1 MQATK
6 ENFENYG
13 KNIVQA
19 IINVINLP
27 IDKKLKKT
35 EKENLK
41 FARDNAVSALG
52 KVIKYHGQE
61 FPNELSTLIDLWINS
76 QPIKKDKEEAKLN
89 IKFLL
94 DILMKEPNKVLG
106 DNNKNLGKITVILTE
121 GYKTDS
127 TDEEM
132 DKNIEQFATGIKN
145 NNEFNNIL
153 LNTVK
158 KQKEKL
164 RNKMKSL
171 FKLE

>member
-1 MQATK
+1 
-6 ENFENYG
+6 
-13 KNIVQA
+13 
-19 IINVINLP
+19 
-27 IDKKLKKT
+27 
-35 EKENLK
+35 
-41 FARDNAVSALG
+41 
-52 KVIKYHGQE
+52 
-61 FPNELSTLIDLWINS
+61 
-76 QPIKKDKEEAKLN
+76 
-89 IKFLL
+89 
-94 DILMKEPNKVLG
+94 MKEPNKVLG
-106 DNNKNLGKITVILTE
+106 DNNKNLGKIIVILTE

>member
-1 MQATK
+1 
-6 ENFENYG
+6 
-13 KNIVQA
+13 
-19 IINVINLP
+19 
-27 IDKKLKKT
+27 
-35 EKENLK
+35 
-41 FARDNAVSALG
+41 
-52 KVIKYHGQE
+52 
-61 FPNELSTLIDLWINS
+61 
-76 QPIKKDKEEAKLN
+76 
-89 IKFLL
+89 
-94 DILMKEPNKVLG
+94 MKEPNKVLG
-106 DNNKNLGKITVILTE
+106 DNNKNLGKIIVILTE

-132 DKNIEQFATGIKN
+132 DKNIEQFTTGIKN